1 MKADEGRGLLSAAS
15 GERKG
20 SAVHQLGNRVRERRR
35 GNKITIAT
43 LAERTGFSA
52 SYISQ
57 LERGLLNPTVAALMK
72 IAEALG
78 TTVADFFNS
87 MEAGGRQ
94 EIVVRANRRKR
105 LVYPGSLI
113 ENELLSP
120 DLKGHFEFLWVHAPK
135 DTDSGPQSFRH
146 SGEEAALVL
155 KGELELSVGDEVYLL
170 KKGDSIQFPST
181 VPHRWRNRGQGGL
194 IAIWVMSPPS
204 F

>member
-1 MKADEGRGLLSAAS
+1 MHE
-15 GERKG
+15 
-20 SAVHQLGNRVRERRR
+20 LGGRVREIRR
-35 GNKITIAT
+35 GHKITIAT
-43 LAERTGFSA
+43 LAESTGFSA

-72 IAEALG
+72 VAEALG

-87 MEAGGRQ
+87 IEAGGRQ
-94 EIVVRANRRKR
+94 EIVVRGNRRKR
-105 LVYPGSLI
+105 LIYPGSLI
-113 ENELLSP
+113 KNELLSP
-120 DLKGHFEFLWVHAPK
+120 DLRGRFEFLWVRAPRG
-135 DTDSGPQSFRH
+135 TDSGPQSFHH

-155 KGELELSVGDEVYLL
+155 KGELELSVGDKIYLL

-181 VPHRWRNRGQGGL
+181 VPHRWRNRGRGEL